1 MKNFVITIGRQFGC
15 GAREIGTKLAERL
28 GVAYYNKEII
38 KRAAQDSG
46 FDEKLFHFYDEKPT
60 SSFLFNVSTDGYIP
74 IGSDAMSLEDKII
87 QYQFDTIK
95 KVASEGSCI
104 IVGRCAEY
112 VLRDNTNVLSVF
124 LHGDYDYRVN
134 RIVNLYGISE
144 KDAAKEIKSMDKKR
158 AKFHNFYSDSRWGD
172 ADTYDLAVD
181 VSRLGIDETV
191 ELIAT
196 LVERKFA

>member
-28 GVAYYNKEII
+28 GVAYYDKEII